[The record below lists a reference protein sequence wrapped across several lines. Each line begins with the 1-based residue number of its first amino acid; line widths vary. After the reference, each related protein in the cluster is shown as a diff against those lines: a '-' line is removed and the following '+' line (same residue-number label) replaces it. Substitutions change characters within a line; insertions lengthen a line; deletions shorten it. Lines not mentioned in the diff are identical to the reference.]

1 MSLSSLAQH
10 RLENILRF
18 QGVIRLSAMADV
30 ADFAVLA
37 GVRTLRSGLAAAYAT
52 LGKSR
57 SFSHI
62 LPIAELFAGH
72 PLTIASVSRI
82 FGISRLV
89 ERKHLVWLEAEGLAE
104 AMGRRKTGI
113 VYVARDGLTTFCQA
127 STSPAPKRLPG
138 LQSRPAS
145 LCRLRN
151 GPGWT
156 P

>member
-1 MSLSSLAQH
+1 MAD
-10 RLENILRF
+10 
-18 QGVIRLSAMADV
+18 VADV
-30 ADFAVLA
+30 ADFAALA
-37 GVRTLRSGLAAAYAT
+37 GVRTLRSGLSAAYAT

-62 LPIAELFAGH
+62 LPIAEQLFAGH

-89 ERKHLVWLEAEGLAE
+89 GRKHLVWLEAEGLAE

-113 VYVARDGLTTFCQA
+113 VDVARDGLTTFCQA

-156 P
+156 PWPTTWLAGYGSRSFAGAVSRG